1 MSDKTTKDREICSYP
16 KHTMPTKQSFQKDL
30 CNWWIGYACR
40 EEEYETINDVINA
53 LTRLMDYVM
62 DDPEDG
68 YGFSKALTP
77 ESRYEIIYEVL
88 RKTVNS
94 LIEYERINIR
104 KEI

>member
-40 EEEYETINDVINA
+40 EEEYETIN
-53 LTRLMDYVM
+53 
-62 DDPEDG
+62 
-68 YGFSKALTP
+68 
-77 ESRYEIIYEVL
+77 
-88 RKTVNS
+88 
-94 LIEYERINIR
+94 IR

>member
-1 MSDKTTKDREICSYP
+1 LIEGVDKMESKDREICSYP

-40 EEEYETINDVINA
+40 EENYENVNDVINA
-53 LTRLMDYVM
+53 ATRLSDYVI

-68 YGFSKALTP
+68 YGFTKELTP

-88 RKTVNS
+88 RKIINS
-94 LIEYERINIR
+94 LIEIERN
-104 KEI
+104 K